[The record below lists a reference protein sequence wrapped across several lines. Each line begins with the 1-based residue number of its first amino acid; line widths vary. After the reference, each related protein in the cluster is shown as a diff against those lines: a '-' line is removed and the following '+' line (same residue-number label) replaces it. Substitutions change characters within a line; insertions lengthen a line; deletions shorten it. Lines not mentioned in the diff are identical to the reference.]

1 MKPLAPGACIGI
13 LGGGQL
19 GRMMSMAAARL
30 GYHVHI
36 FTPEADSPAEEVSAL
51 TTVASYEDE
60 EALTRFAASVD
71 CITLEFENIPV
82 ASLRMLARQVPVMPG
97 ADLLEV
103 TQHRASEKSFVQAQG
118 IATAPYRSVTSLVEL
133 EQALEALGTPAILK
147 TSRLGYDGKGQFMI
161 RTPDQA
167 AEAWEAVGKTESVLE
182 GFVDFVAEMSVIVAR
197 SVTGEMSVFPL
208 TRNEHRHHILHESTV
223 PAHVPEDVAEEARR
237 IALQLAEAGKLTG
250 LLAVE
255 LFHCKDNRLL
265 VNELAPRPH
274 NSGHWTMDACA
285 TSQFE
290 QAIRA
295 VTGLP
300 LGPTHLLQAAR
311 MLNLIG
317 DDVHAAHRM
326 LQEEPGARLHL
337 YGKADARPGRK
348 MGHINYLLAANAS

>member
-1 MKPLAPGACIGI
+1 MKPLPPGACIGI

-36 FTPEADSPAEEVSAL
+36 FTPEADSPAEEVSAM
-51 TTVASYEDE
+51 TTVADYEDAN
-60 EALTRFAASVD
+60 ALARFAASVD

-82 ASLRMLARQVPVMPG
+82 ASLRALERKVRVMPG
-97 ADLLEV
+97 ANLLEV
-103 TQHRASEKSFVQAQG
+103 TQHRASEKEFIRAQG
-118 IATAPYRSVTSLVEL
+118 IQTAPYRRVDSLSEL
-133 EQALEALGTPAILK
+133 QAALEVLGTPGILK

-167 AEAWEAVGKTESVLE
+167 AEAWEAVGKAESVLE
-182 GFVDFVAEMSVIVAR
+182 GFVDFTAEMSVIVAR
-197 SVTGEMSVFPL
+197 SVNEEMSVFPL

-223 PAHVPEDVAEEARR
+223 PAHVPDDVAEEARR

-255 LFHCKDNRLL
+255 LFLCKDNRLL

-295 VTGLP
+295 VAGLP
-300 LGPTHLLQAAR
+300 LGPTHLLQPAR

-317 DDVHAAHRM
+317 DDVHAAHR
-326 LQEEPGARLHL
+326 LLHAEPGARLHL
-337 YGKADARPGRK
+337 YGKAEARPGRK
-348 MGHINYLLAANAS
+348 MGHINYLLDTHAS